1 MFADSLGDPW
11 SDPFGRCLE
20 VALHTSLISRN
31 SAFLISAFLVH
42 SDSLFTSIKCR
53 NYRQSL
59 IHLHVVW
66 WPVFGSD
73 RTFTLDLA
81 LKVGNQSIKLSL
93 GRARCL
99 DDTPEIRSELWF
111 YGICD
116 QIIHHCR
123 ISPVNPDISR
133 PALCRT
139 ILRPS
144 LTACIS
150 PFTISGPTVLIYH
163 C

>member
-1 MFADSLGDPW
+1 MFTYMW
-11 SDPFGRCLE
+11 
-20 VALHTSLISRN
+20 
-31 SAFLISAFLVH
+31 
-42 SDSLFTSIKCR
+42 
-53 NYRQSL
+53 
-59 IHLHVVW
+59 VVW

-81 LKVGNQSIKLSL
+81 LKSIKLSL
-93 GRARCL
+93 CRARCL

-123 ISPVNPDISR
+123 ISPINPDISR
-133 PALCRT
+133 PAPLQNY
-139 ILRPS
+139 
-144 LTACIS
+144 LTAVVDSMYFTFHYLWSHWADTSLLSS
-150 PFTISGPTVLIYH
+150 PTDPMLLTPLRHGTAHL